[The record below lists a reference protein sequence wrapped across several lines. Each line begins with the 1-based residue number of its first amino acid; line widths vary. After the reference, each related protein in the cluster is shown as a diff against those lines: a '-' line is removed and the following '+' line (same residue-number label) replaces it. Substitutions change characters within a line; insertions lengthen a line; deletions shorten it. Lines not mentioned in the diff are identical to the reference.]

1 MNFALYALLGDE
13 APIISNES
21 LAEDLNTLFVKEQD
35 FSLQFEKLPFS
46 TTKTL
51 ALRWNSWLIRVSYEE
66 GESVRKDSQ
75 EIQILQSNNNNALT
89 NDVSQIER
97 RIRIV
102 FGNNDTLEHTNK
114 IIYLI
119 DFLKNI
125 KGVLIFDPKQNSF
138 I

>member
-1 MNFALYALLGDE
+1 MNFSLYGLLGDKT
-13 APIISNES
+13 PTISNES
-21 LAEDLNTLFVKEQD
+21 LAEELNALFADEEG
-35 FSLQFEKLPFS
+35 FSIQFEKLPFS

-66 GESVRKDSQ
+66 GEFVRKDSQ
-75 EIQILQSNNNNALT
+75 EIQILQSSNNALI

-97 RIRIV
+97 RIRVV

-125 KGVLIFDPKQNSF
+125 KGILIFNPQDNNF